1 MKELTIEEKAKA
13 YDEAIL
19 KLRDMMPN
27 WERLSYNGKTF
38 LQDLIHIFPALKESE
53 DERIRKEIIYHI
65 QNCDDTIDE
74 ETEKKMIAWLEKQNE
89 EEYALKS
96 SNNEDVRKFV
106 QYIEKEAKA
115 YDLNLPNRSYDIY
128 AFAKDILAWLEK
140 KENKKEE
147 NTNQYKVGD
156 KTIINGLKGYILELD
171 DEGEPTVLCSEL
183 LGAMSWYEAMEK
195 ANQGQWHLPTDD
207 EFKKH
212 YKIIN
217 DIDGAGWHFYWTS
230 TEDDP
235 VYARFISAYD
245 GDVYNNTKTLPNYV
259 RAFVYVGKK

>member
-38 LQDLIHIFPALKESE
+38 LQDLIHIFPVLKESA

-74 ETEKKMIAWLEKQNE
+74 ETEKKMIAWLEKQDK

-96 SNNEDVRKFV
+96 FKDEDVCKFME
-106 QYIEKEAKA
+106 YIENQAKA
-115 YDLNLPNRSYDIY
+115 YDFNLPHRGYDIY
-128 AFAKDILAWLEK
+128 AFSKDILAWLEK
-140 KENKKEE
+140 QENKKEE

-156 KTIINGLKGYILELD
+156 KTIIKGLKGYILELN

-195 ANQGQWHLPTDD
+195 ANQGPWHLPTDD
-207 EFKKH
+207 EFKKY
-212 YKIIN
+212 YKIVSK
-217 DIDGAGWHFYWTS
+217 IDGYGWHFYWTS
-230 TEDDP
+230 TEDDSDYACFVSGYNGE
-235 VYARFISAYD
+235 VY
-245 GDVYNNTKTLPNYV
+245 YNNKTLPNYV
-259 RAFVYVGKK
+259 RAFIYVGKK